1 MGQLNI
7 SPISS

>member
-7 SPISS
+7 SVKP